1 VNLIKVQINNAVVPI
16 PECTSGPG
24 SSCPFKQFVTYVD
37 KERAAIAGDFI
48 KICGL
53 EGVSNATAKVDFFGN
68 VPSTDAGSVI
78 MELPIAP

>member
-1 VNLIKVQINNAVVPI
+1 
-16 PECTSGPG
+16 
-24 SSCPFKQFVTYVD
+24 VTYVD